1 MEGEEGVFGV
11 GARFNVFNVATLVEH
26 VRLTRLTRLTRLN
39 RRRESCTDVSCPQP
53 SGNGCRLVPELDATD
68 RRVGHGGPRAA
79 PAHRVPEVQS

>member
-26 VRLTRLTRLTRLN
+26 VRLTRLTRLN
-39 RRRESCTDVSCPQP
+39 RRRESYTDVSCPQP